1 MTGDQMTIVF
11 LSWHKVQI
19 TRDDVQAPRPA
30 DLKEVLTNYRR
41 RGSTPDLEHNL
52 VVRRKVVLALLQCL
66 THVREDCED
75 SLLDPSLPVGL

>member
-1 MTGDQMTIVF
+1 MTIV
-11 LSWHKVQI
+11 SPSGHKVQI
-19 TRDDVQAPRPA
+19 TRDDVQASRPA
-30 DLKEVLTNYRR
+30 DLKEVLTDYRR
-41 RGSTPDLEHNL
+41 RGSMPDSDHDL